1 MNKVELLGRIVKE
14 VELQKS
20 KEGNSYIKNT
30 LAVRKDKDNTLFIDF
45 MIFGKPAEAVQKY
58 CQKGDRIIICGAID
72 INDVETDSKKYRNIN
87 IIASD
92 FYFVD
97 YKKLDK

>member
-1 MNKVELLGRIVKE
+1 MNKVELLGRIVKD

-30 LAVRKDKDNTLFIDF
+30 LAIRKDKDNTVFIDF
-45 MIFGKPAEAVQKY
+45 MMFGKPAEAVEKY
-58 CQKGDRIIICGAID
+58 CQKGDRIIICGSID
-72 INDVETDSKKYRNIN
+72 ISDYEKDGKKYKNIN